1 MMMILY
7 VVLSGVTMRTF
18 LQVLLII
25 SHEDSVK
32 ISCFKNVLYNVKFN
46 LDQAMKLTKI
56 SD

>member
-1 MMMILY
+1 MMIILY

-25 SHEDSVK
+25 SHEDSIK
-32 ISCFKNVLYNVKFN
+32 NSCFKNILYNVKFN